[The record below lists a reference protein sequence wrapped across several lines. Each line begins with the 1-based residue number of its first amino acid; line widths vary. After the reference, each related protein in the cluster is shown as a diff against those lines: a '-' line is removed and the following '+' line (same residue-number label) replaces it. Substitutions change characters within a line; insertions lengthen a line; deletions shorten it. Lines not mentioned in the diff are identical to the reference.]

1 MLLYAWVIIAHWG
14 FWCDNFLCL
23 IVISICDID
32 ILMILIDS
40 LDCLSILI
48 FLLPWLS
55 CSFWH
60 VCSHYCISC
69 RFSDWLICLYSIL
82 IIFEYVVFITIH
94 LDCHSLYV
102 DMSDISILCLTVC
115 CMTALLCV
123 IACRLSM
130 WSAHLSIYLQSSSFW
145 SFLSFWLSLL
155 QVWDLVCVCFS
166 DLARG

>member
-1 MLLYAWVIIAHWG
+1 MWWFPLSAIFIWDMNML
-14 FWCDNFLCL
+14 
-23 IVISICDID
+23 
-32 ILMILIDS
+32 MTLIDS

-60 VCSHYCISC
+60 VCSHCCTSC
-69 RFSDWLICLYSIL
+69 RLSDWLICLYSIL
-82 IIFEYVVFITIH
+82 IIFEYAVFMTIH
-94 LDCHSLYV
+94 LDCHSLYM
-102 DMSDISILCLTVC
+102 DMSDISVLCLTVC
-115 CMTALLCV
+115 CMTILFCV

-130 WSAHLSIYLQSSSFW
+130 WAAHLSIYLQSSSFR

-155 QVWDLVCVCFS
+155 QVWGLVCACFS